1 MSLVLDYT
9 GGVFA
14 AKPTGGSVGTDPST
28 IGDANFGDVSLLLHG
43 DGASGST
50 TITDSSSNA
59 VSVTANGNA
68 QIDTA
73 VKKFGTGSIEF
84 DGSGDYLSID
94 GTTYPLDL
102 SGDFTIEFFVR
113 HTNASGNQKYI
124 DTRSASVVI
133 ADALLIDLNT
143 NFRLFIDGSDRLL
156 GNAGA
161 PSVNTWYHIAVV
173 RSGTSIKYF
182 LNGTEELDYTQS
194 TPKDYTLD
202 YAWVIAVNGSTLNE
216 HYLSGYLDELRITS
230 AARYTSNFTPPT
242 AAFLDTGPTLDL
254 SSGNTFVHAPSA
266 NVAYAFSNP
275 PASGTAIDFTLKVTG
290 AGAYDIANASYDS
303 VDFLTKA
310 SGTGPTGVFFKPDGT
325 KFYITD
331 KDSDVI
337 RQYSLTTAWD
347 ITTASEGTTKSTSG
361 QEGTVHAV
369 FFKPDGTKL
378 FIVGHNNASVFEYDL
393 STAWDSST
401 ASYNSVSFNVSSQET
416 LPNALFF
423 NSSGTKMYMTGTNSN
438 AVHQYGLS
446 SAWDVSSAS
455 FTQSLSVLSEDS
467 KPTAISFT
475 PDGTRMVISGNQND
489 RVYQYS
495 LTVGFDISTASYDNV
510 NISIS
515 GQMTGPQGL
524 FFKNDGTKMYALG
537 FNNRLLRQYSTVA
550 ATPSTITWPSSVKWA
565 GGTAPSA
572 PASGET
578 DAFTFYSTD
587 GGTSYYGFQAGDA
600 YS

>member
-14 AKPTGGSVGTDPST
+14 AKPTGGSVGTDPAS

-59 VSVTANGNA
+59 VAVTANGNA

-94 GTTYPLDL
+94 GTTYPIDL

-133 ADALLIDLNT
+133 ADALLIDTST

-161 PSVNTWYHIAVV
+161 PSVNTWYNIAVV

-182 LNGTEELDYTQS
+182 LDGTEELDYTQS

-202 YAWVIAVNGSTLNE
+202 YAWAIAVNGTTLTQQ
-216 HYLSGYLDELRITS
+216 YLSGYLDELRITS

-242 AAFLDTGPTLDL
+242 VAFSNTGPTLDL

-266 NVAYAFSNP
+266 NVAYAFANP
-275 PASGTAIDFTLKVTG
+275 PASGTAIDFTLKVTPS
-290 AGAYDIANASYDS
+290 A
-303 VDFLTKA
+303 
-310 SGTGPTGVFFKPDGT
+310 
-325 KFYITD
+325 
-331 KDSDVI
+331 
-337 RQYSLTTAWD
+337 
-347 ITTASEGTTKSTSG
+347 
-361 QEGTVHAV
+361 TV
-369 FFKPDGTKL
+369 
-378 FIVGHNNASVFEYDL
+378 
-393 STAWDSST
+393 
-401 ASYNSVSFNVSSQET
+401 
-416 LPNALFF
+416 
-423 NSSGTKMYMTGTNSN
+423 
-438 AVHQYGLS
+438 
-446 SAWDVSSAS
+446 
-455 FTQSLSVLSEDS
+455 
-467 KPTAISFT
+467 
-475 PDGTRMVISGNQND
+475 
-489 RVYQYS
+489 
-495 LTVGFDISTASYDNV
+495 
-510 NISIS
+510 
-515 GQMTGPQGL
+515 
-524 FFKNDGTKMYALG
+524 
-537 FNNRLLRQYSTVA
+537 
-550 ATPSTITWPSSVKWA
+550 TITWPSSVKWA

-578 DAFTFYSTD
+578 NAFTFYSTD
-587 GGTSYYGFQAGDA
+587 GGTSYYGFHAGDA